1 MEILSALIPLSTF
14 GTEDPSFPGWR
25 YARQIHGHREEFDRP
40 FPLKRLG
47 SHGHF
52 YSIGP
57 TFYLVEY
64 MKLDNESDSGMWL
77 T

>member
-1 MEILSALIPLSTF
+1 MCVKYMGFVRNI
-14 GTEDPSFPGWR
+14 DK
-25 YARQIHGHREEFDRP
+25 P
-40 FPLKRLG
+40 FPLKRLE

-64 MKLDNESDSGMWL
+64 MKLDNESDSGIWL